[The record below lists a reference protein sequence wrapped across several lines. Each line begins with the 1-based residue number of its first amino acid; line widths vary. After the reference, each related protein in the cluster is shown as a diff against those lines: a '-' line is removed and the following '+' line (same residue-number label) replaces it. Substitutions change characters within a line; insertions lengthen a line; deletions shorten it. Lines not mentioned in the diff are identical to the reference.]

1 VSAGQG
7 RAGPRPAGSEAGTG
21 TTPGAGSDPGQQL
34 AELFRPVIRAALDED
49 LGRAG
54 DPTSQELAGEAAARL
69 VARSGGVVAGLA
81 GVEVTLVETATWL
94 GLPSGRFLAAATDGD
109 RVAAAA
115 VLGRVAGP
123 ARVLLAA
130 ERTMLNLVG
139 HLSGVATL
147 TAAYVARVE
156 GTGVVIRDTRKTTP
170 GLRLLEK
177 YAVRCGGGRNH
188 RIGLYDAL
196 LVKDNHIRAAGGLA
210 TAVDAARAA
219 APGLALEVEADT
231 LEQVAEALDA
241 GCDLVLLD
249 NMDPATMARAVVMA
263 RGRARTEASGGITLA
278 TVREVARTGVD
289 FVAVGALTH
298 SAPALDVAL
307 DWE

>member
-1 VSAGQG
+1 VST
-7 RAGPRPAGSEAGTG
+7 GPRPAGSAGGAGTARS
-21 TTPGAGSDPGQQL
+21 AGSDPEREL
-34 AELFRPVIRAALDED
+34 AERFRPVIRAALDED
-49 LGRAG
+49 LGRGG

-81 GVEVTLVETATWL
+81 GVEVTLVEAAARL
-94 GLPSGRFLAAATDGD
+94 GLPPGRFLAAATDGD

-147 TAAYVARVE
+147 TAAYVSRVD
-156 GTGVVIRDTRKTTP
+156 GTGAVIRDTRKTTP

-188 RIGLYDAL
+188 RLGLYDAL

-210 TAVDAARAA
+210 AAVDAARAA

-263 RGRARTEASGGITLA
+263 WGKARTEASGGITLA

>member
-1 VSAGQG
+1 VSGGQG
-7 RAGPRPAGSEAGTG
+7 HDGPRPAA
-21 TTPGAGSDPGQQL
+21 PAGSGTPTAGADPEREL
-34 AELFRPVIRAALDED
+34 AELFLPVVRAALDED
-49 LGRAG
+49 FGRGG
-54 DPTSQELAGEAAARL
+54 DPTSQGLAGEAAALL
-69 VARSGGVVAGLA
+69 VARSGGVVAGLPA
-81 GVEVTLVETATWL
+81 VDVALVETATRL
-94 GLPSGRFLAAATDGD
+94 GLLPGRFLAAATDGD

-115 VLGRVAGP
+115 VLGRVVGP

-147 TAAYVARVE
+147 TAAYVARVS
-156 GTGVVIRDTRKTTP
+156 GTGAVVRDTRKTTP

-177 YAVRCGGGRNH
+177 YAVRCGGGHNH
-188 RIGLYDAL
+188 RLGLYDAL

-210 TAVDAARAA
+210 AAVAAARAA
-219 APGLALEVEADT
+219 APGLPLEVEADT
-231 LEQVAEALDA
+231 LEQVAEALAA

-249 NMDPATMARAVVMA
+249 NMDAANMARAVVMA
-263 RGRARTEASGGITLA
+263 RGKVRTEASGGVTLA

>member
-1 VSAGQG
+1 MSTGQG
-7 RAGPRPAGSEAGTG
+7 RDGPRPAASVAGHG
-21 TTPGAGSDPGQQL
+21 TPPAGADPDREL
-34 AELFRPVIRAALDED
+34 AELFRPVVRAALDED
-49 LGRAG
+49 LGRGG

-81 GVEVTLVETATWL
+81 GVEVALVETASRL
-94 GLPSGRFLAAATDGD
+94 GLPPGRFLAAATDGD
-109 RVAAAA
+109 RVAPAA

-130 ERTMLNLVG
+130 ERTILNLLG

-147 TAAYVARVE
+147 TAAFVARVE
-156 GTGVVIRDTRKTTP
+156 GTAAVVRDTRKTTP

-188 RIGLYDAL
+188 RLGLYDAL
-196 LVKDNHIRAAGGLA
+196 LVKDNHLRAAGGLA
-210 TAVDAARAA
+210 AAVAAARAA
-219 APGLALEVEADT
+219 APDLPLEVEADT
-231 LEQVAEALDA
+231 LEQVAEALEA

-249 NMDPATMARAVVMA
+249 NMDAAKMARAVVMA
-263 RGRARTEASGGITLA
+263 QGKARTEASGGITLA

>member
-1 VSAGQG
+1 VS
-7 RAGPRPAGSEAGTG
+7 AGPRPAAGGAGTA
-21 TTPGAGSDPGQQL
+21 PSAGLDPEREL
-34 AELFRPVIRAALDED
+34 AERFRPVIRAALDED
-49 LGRAG
+49 LGRGG

-81 GVEVTLVETATWL
+81 GVEVTLVEAAARL
-94 GLPSGRFLAAATDGD
+94 GLPPGRFLAAATDGD

-147 TAAYVARVE
+147 TAAYVSRVD
-156 GTGVVIRDTRKTTP
+156 GTGAVIRDTRKTTP

-188 RIGLYDAL
+188 RLGLYDAL

-210 TAVDAARAA
+210 AAVDAARAA

-263 RGRARTEASGGITLA
+263 WGKARTEASGGITLA

-298 SAPALDVAL
+298 SAAALDVAL

>member
-1 VSAGQG
+1 MS
-7 RAGPRPAGSEAGTG
+7 AGPRPAANGGGTA
-21 TTPGAGSDPGQQL
+21 PSAGSDPEPEL
-34 AELFRPVIRAALDED
+34 AERFRPVIMAALDED
-49 LGRAG
+49 LGRGG

-69 VARSGGVVAGLA
+69 VARGGGVLAGLA
-81 GVEVTLVETATWL
+81 GVEVTLVEAAARL
-94 GLPSGRFLAAATDGD
+94 GLPPGRFLAAATDGD

-147 TAAYVARVE
+147 TAAYVAGVD
-156 GTGVVIRDTRKTTP
+156 GTGAVIRDTRKTTP

-188 RIGLYDAL
+188 RLGLYDAL

-210 TAVDAARAA
+210 AAVAAARAA

-289 FVAVGALTH
+289 FVAVGRLTH

>member
-1 VSAGQG
+1 VST
-7 RAGPRPAGSEAGTG
+7 GPSPTGPATPPAGA
-21 TTPGAGSDPGQQL
+21 DPARQQ
-34 AELFRPVIRAALDED
+34 AELFGPVVRAALDED
-49 LGRAG
+49 LGDGG
-54 DPTSQELAGEAAARL
+54 DPTSQGLGGEAVARL

-81 GVEVTLVETATWL
+81 GVEVVLVETAARL
-94 GLPSGRFLAAATDGD
+94 GLAPARFLAAATDGD
-109 RVAAAA
+109 RVAAAV
-115 VLGRVAGP
+115 VLGRVTGP

-147 TAAYVARVE
+147 TAAYVARVH
-156 GTGVVIRDTRKTTP
+156 GTGAVVRDTRKTTP

-177 YAVRCGGGRNH
+177 YAVRCGGGHNH
-188 RIGLYDAL
+188 RLGLHDAL

-210 TAVDAARAA
+210 AAVGAARAA
-219 APGLALEVEADT
+219 APGLPLEVEADT
-231 LEQVAEALDA
+231 LDQVAEALEA

-249 NMDPATMARAVVMA
+249 NMDAANMARAVVMA
-263 RGRARTEASGGITLA
+263 KGRARTEASGGITQA
-278 TVREVARTGVD
+278 TVREVALTGVD

>member
-1 VSAGQG
+1 VST
-7 RAGPRPAGSEAGTG
+7 GPRPAGSAGGAGTA
-21 TTPGAGSDPGQQL
+21 PSAGSDPEREL
-34 AELFRPVIRAALDED
+34 AERFRPVVRAALDED
-49 LGRAG
+49 LGRGG

-81 GVEVTLVETATWL
+81 GVEVTLVEAAARL
-94 GLPSGRFLAAATDGD
+94 GLPPGRFLAAATDGD

-147 TAAYVARVE
+147 TAAYVSRVD
-156 GTGVVIRDTRKTTP
+156 GTGAVIRDTRKTTP

-188 RIGLYDAL
+188 RLGLYDAL

-210 TAVDAARAA
+210 AAVDAARAA

-263 RGRARTEASGGITLA
+263 WGKARTEASGGITLA

>member
-1 VSAGQG
+1 VST
-7 RAGPRPAGSEAGTG
+7 GPRPAGSAGGAGTA
-21 TTPGAGSDPGQQL
+21 PSAGSDPERAL
-34 AELFRPVIRAALDED
+34 AERFRPVIRAALEED
-49 LGRAG
+49 LGRGG

-81 GVEVTLVETATWL
+81 GVEVTLVEAAARL
-94 GLPSGRFLAAATDGD
+94 GLPPGRFLAAATDGD

-147 TAAYVARVE
+147 TAAYVSRVD
-156 GTGVVIRDTRKTTP
+156 GTGAVIRDTRKTTP

-188 RIGLYDAL
+188 RLGLYDAL

-210 TAVDAARAA
+210 AAVEAARAA

-263 RGRARTEASGGITLA
+263 RGKARTEASGGITLA
-278 TVREVARTGVD
+278 TVREVAQTGVD

-298 SAPALDVAL
+298 SAAALDVAL

>member
-7 RAGPRPAGSEAGTG
+7 RAGPRPAAAGAGTAS
-21 TTPGAGSDPGQQL
+21 GAGSDPEREL
-34 AELFRPVIRAALDED
+34 AEWFRPVVRAALDED
-49 LGRAG
+49 LGRGG
-54 DPTSQELAGEAAARL
+54 DPTSRELAGEAAARL

-81 GVEVTLVETATWL
+81 GVEVTLVEAAARL
-94 GLPSGRFLAAATDGD
+94 GLPPGRFLAAATDGD

-147 TAAYVARVE
+147 TAAYVSRVD
-156 GTGVVIRDTRKTTP
+156 GTGAVIRDTRKTTP

-188 RIGLYDAL
+188 RLGLYDAL

-210 TAVDAARAA
+210 AAVDAARAA

-263 RGRARTEASGGITLA
+263 RGKARTEASGGITLA